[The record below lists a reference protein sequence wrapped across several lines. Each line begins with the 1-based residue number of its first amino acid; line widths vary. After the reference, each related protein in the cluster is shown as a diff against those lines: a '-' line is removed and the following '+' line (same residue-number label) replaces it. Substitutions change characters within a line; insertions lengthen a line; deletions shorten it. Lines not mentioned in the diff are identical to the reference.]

1 DHPARTE
8 ARQEATE
15 MNGDP
20 RMIVAQRRM
29 ADRRGEAD
37 EARLAR
43 ISRRHRTVTPS
54 RPGLVAW
61 LAAAFDGLAV
71 HRRAALS
78 APPSVRV
85 RLSRQ

>member
-1 DHPARTE
+1 
-8 ARQEATE
+8 

-29 ADRRGEAD
+29 ADRRTEAD

-43 ISRRHRTVTPS
+43 ISGRHRTVTPA
-54 RPGLVAW
+54 RPGMVAR
-61 LAAAFDGLAV
+61 LAAAFDGLAI
-71 HRRAALS
+71 HRRPGLTAQ
-78 APPSVRV
+78 PSVRV